1 MNKLLGIVFLGLLCF
16 NTTFAADNIK
26 PFGVKEIS
34 VYVGDLNLDVSGSG
48 FTSCRYGTISTTK
61 TYNPPKKKK
70 SGAKKLLEK
79 IFGN

>member
-1 MNKLLGIVFLGLLCF
+1 MRVHPRPV
-16 NTTFAADNIK
+16 K
-26 PFGVKEIS
+26 PIERRIPARMVVKEIS